1 MPLDAVTLQNELE
14 ALFEAPPHTAAGC
27 AGLWAAAMLDYAA
40 DVVPPST
47 TVSAAAETLA
57 GALTSAFGSPSA
69 APAVDAAFTAFAASV
84 GLGMA
89 PAFAATPPASPLGIA
104 DLLLGSQPTHAA
116 AAAAFAALID
126 EWFRTGSAQLVAPPF
141 TVVVWS

>member
-14 ALFEAPPHTAAGC
+14 ALFEAPPPTSGAC

-40 DVVPPST
+40 AVVPAST
-47 TVSAAAETLA
+47 TVSVAAQTLA
-57 GALTSAFGSPSA
+57 TALASAFASPT
-69 APAVDAAFTAFAASV
+69 APADFDLAFAAFAASV

-89 PAFAATPPASPLGIA
+89 PAFTGAPPAAPLGIGT
-104 DLLLGSQPTHAA
+104 LLVGSQPTHAV

-126 EWFRTGSAQLVAPPF
+126 EWFRTGSATLVAPPF
-141 TVVVWS
+141 TVVNWS